1 MPPGRKSR
9 YHSHIQPH
17 LELIAA
23 WCRDG
28 ATEKDI
34 CEKLGVSVSAFS
46 EYKNRYPELL
56 EALKINK
63 EIADQRVINA
73 LYKSAVGYEYDEIRT
88 TYIEGENQA
97 RSANSSARSSAATKK
112 LVVKVTKR
120 VLPNVTAQIFWLKNR
135 LADHWRDKQQ
145 LEHTGDLIIKLDKEE
160 SNV

>member
-97 RSANSSARSSAATKK
+97 RSASSPAKSSAATKK
-112 LVVKVTKR
+112 LVVKVTRR

-145 LEHTGDLIIKLDKEE
+145 LEHTGDLIVKLDKEE